1 MALDFGPR
9 IIKDDIL
16 HTRLSGRFY
25 FKFFFFFCGGEV
37 CGVLLRIRTFLDAR
51 KKRGGRRKGDLGV
64 K

>member
-9 IIKDDIL
+9 RIKDDIL
-16 HTRLSGRFY
+16 HTQLSGRY
-25 FKFFFFFCGGEV
+25 SFFFWRGG
-37 CGVLLRIRTFLDAR
+37 GVLLRIRTFLDAT